1 MDAELLGLALQG
13 ARALMLT
20 SARYFEEKGAYDSAV
35 ILYQKVG
42 WNNRVD
48 NMFRT
53 CSKMSSDRARSVRCR

>member
-42 WNNRVD
+42 G
-48 NMFRT
+48 F
-53 CSKMSSDRARSVRCR
+53 SKLMTRSGDQRDE